1 MPKISTKQN
10 LAEKI
15 VKDGIELD
23 YRKRLTIEYVKVDDI
38 YPNDY
43 NPNQHT
49 ADSFDLLVKSLLY
62 FGFTMPI
69 VVNRR
74 DMKIVDGENR
84 YRAACVIG
92 YEEVPVCFVDFD
104 DEKLRYATILHNAA
118 RGSDNTEMMTRLTE
132 YLDRNFNNKSE
143 EVLLKNRKK

>member
-23 YRKRLTIEYVKVDDI
+23 YRNRLTIEYVKVDDI

-84 YRAACVIG
+84 YG
-92 YEEVPVCFVDFD
+92 PPVSSAMMRF
-104 DEKLRYATILHNAA
+104 LYASWT
-118 RGSDNTEMMTRLTE
+118 SMTR
-132 YLDRNFNNKSE
+132 N
-143 EVLLKNRKK
+143 

>member
-1 MPKISTKQN
+1 MPKISKKEN
-10 LAEKI
+10 LAEKL
-15 VKDGIELD
+15 VKDSIGVSGINPLH
-23 YRKRLTIEYVKVDDI
+23 IEYVPVEDI

-43 NPNQHT
+43 NPNSHT
-49 ADSFDLLVKSLLY
+49 ADSFDLLVKSILY

-92 YEEVPVCFVDFD
+92 YSLIPVCFVDFD
-104 DEKLRYATILHNAA
+104 DEKLRYATIMHNMA
-118 RGSDNTEMMTRLTE
+118 RGKDNREMMERLTS
-132 YLDRNFNNKSE
+132 YLDSHYSNKSE
-143 EVLLKNRKK
+143 DVLLKSRKV